1 MTALIKKRNSGSGYT
16 YATAK
21 IKWPKARAQKNF
33 NIN

>member
-1 MTALIKKRNSGSGYT
+1 MTALEKKRNSESAST